1 MRTWR
6 FGLLLHTC
14 RKDMVSGADVVRTCL
29 REAQTTSSHDIA
41 RARHETQHYHK
52 ITKPC
57 RPSVGASAW
66 LGPQEKKMSNWF
78 ACLFQIRNR
87 RKKNSSW
94 PYKLMQFCCNC
105 CWICF
110 ELWQNEKLS
119 LYFDTNQNKIFK
131 STNKIT
137 WLSWSK
143 KDHYYHTHLSY
154 KLDSMAYD
162 SHILNIL
169 QQNWIHSDK
178 KDITEKPWLL

>member
-1 MRTWR
+1 MECLSHEPVTTHLRNEVQMRTWR

-87 RKKNSSW
+87 RKKILHGLTSWCNFVVIAVEFVLNYDKMKNSACILTLI
-94 PYKLMQFCCNC
+94 K
-105 CWICF
+105 IR
-110 ELWQNEKLS
+110 S
-119 LYFDTNQNKIFK
+119 LNPLIR
-131 STNKIT
+131 
-137 WLSWSK
+137 L
-143 KDHYYHTHLSY
+143 
-154 KLDSMAYD
+154 LD
-162 SHILNIL
+162 
-169 QQNWIHSDK
+169 
-178 KDITEKPWLL
+178 